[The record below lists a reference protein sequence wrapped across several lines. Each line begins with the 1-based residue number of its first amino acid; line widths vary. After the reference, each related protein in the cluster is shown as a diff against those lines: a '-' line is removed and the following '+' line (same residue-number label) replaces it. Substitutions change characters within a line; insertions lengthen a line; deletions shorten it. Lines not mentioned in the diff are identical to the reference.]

1 MNDVGILLFGGRR
14 TPRALRDLPTISPD
28 QVTDF
33 RRVVVVGA
41 DKDLAAVL
49 KHPDSADQG

>member
-1 MNDVGILLFGGRR
+1 
-14 TPRALRDLPTISPD
+14 
-28 QVTDF
+28 VTDF

-49 KHPDSADQG
+49 KQLLRATASTSRSRTCADPGVRAAR